1 METITFYNYD
11 GHPNTVNKVLN
22 EPHEYNG
29 NLRQTFDVTR
39 PQLSIS
45 ALHRP
50 TYNYCYIPSLG
61 RYYFVTEI
69 QYAGNRKYDISLQ
82 VDVLKTYESEIMDAT
97 ATVQESDT
105 PQPYVS
111 TRQSVYDRRPNFEQ
125 IEFPTKGLFNDKG
138 SIIMVTIKG
147 KDNG

>member
-11 GHPNTVNKVLN
+11 GHPNTINKVLN

-39 PQLSIS
+39 PQLSIYTP
-45 ALHRP
+45 HRP

-125 IEFPTKGLFNDKG
+125 IDFPTKGLFNDNG
-138 SIIMVTIKG
+138 STIMITIKG

>member
-22 EPHEYNG
+22 EPHEFNG
-29 NLRQTFDVTR
+29 SLRQTLDVLR
-39 PQLSIS
+39 PQLSIT
-45 ALHRP
+45 ALYRP
-50 TYNYCYIPSLG
+50 TYNYCYIPSLN
-61 RYYFVTEI
+61 RYYFVTGVEFV
-69 QYAGNRKYDISLQ
+69 GNKKYDLSLQ
-82 VDVLKTYESEIMDAT
+82 VDVLKTYENEIMNAT

-125 IEFPTKGLFNDKG
+125 LDFPTKGLFNDEG

-147 KDNG
+147 KENG

>member
-39 PQLSIS
+39 PQLSIT
-45 ALHRP
+45 AQHRP
-50 TYNYCYIPSLG
+50 TYNYCHIPSLN

-69 QYAGNRKYDISLQ
+69 VFAGNRKYDITLQ
-82 VDVLKTYESEIMDAT
+82 VDVLKTYENEIMNAT

-125 IEFPTKGLFNDKG
+125 IDFPTKGLFNDKG
-138 SIIMVTIKG
+138 SIVMVTIKG

>member
-11 GHPNTVNKVLN
+11 GHPNTVNKVLI

-45 ALHRP
+45 APSRP

-61 RYYFVTEI
+61 RYCFVTEI
-69 QYAGNRKYDISLQ
+69 VYAGNRKYDISLQ

-125 IEFPTKGLFNDKG
+125 IDFPTKGLFNDKG
-138 SIIMVTIKG
+138 SIVMVTIKG

>member
-22 EPHEYNG
+22 EPHEFNG
-29 NLRQTFDVTR
+29 SLRQTLDVLR
-39 PQLSIS
+39 PQLSITD
-45 ALHRP
+45 LYRP
-50 TYNYCYIPSLG
+50 TYNYCYIPSLN
-61 RYYFVTEI
+61 RYYFVTGVEF
-69 QYAGNRKYDISLQ
+69 AGNKKYDLSLQ
-82 VDVLKTYESEIMDAT
+82 VDVLKTYENEIMNAT

-125 IEFPTKGLFNDKG
+125 LEFPTKGLFNDEG

-147 KDNG
+147 KENG

>member
-11 GHPNTVNKVLN
+11 GHPNTINKVLAD
-22 EPHEYNG
+22 PHEFSG
-29 NLRQTFDVTR
+29 SLRQTFDVLR

-45 ALHRP
+45 APHRP

-61 RYYFVTEI
+61 RYYFVNEI
-69 QYAGNRKYDISLQ
+69 TYVGNKKYDLSLQ
-82 VDVLKTYESEIMDAT
+82 VDVLKTYESEIMNAT
-97 ATVQESDT
+97 ATVTESDT

-125 IEFPTKGLFNDKG
+125 LDFPTTGLFNDTG
-138 SIIMVTIKG
+138 SIVMVTIKG
-147 KDNG
+147 KEV

>member
-45 ALHRP
+45 SLHRP

-125 IEFPTKGLFNDKG
+125 IDFPTKGLFNDNG
-138 SIIMVTIKG
+138 SIVMITIKG

>member
-39 PQLSIS
+39 PQFSIS
-45 ALHRP
+45 AAYRP

-125 IEFPTKGLFNDKG
+125 IDFPTKGLFNDNG
-138 SIIMVTIKG
+138 SIVMITIKG